1 MIKKRGV
8 LFVLLAIAVLALTS
22 GCFLFQNRPPT
33 AAFVVNYGVDEEDPM
48 VVELDATPSTDPDG
62 DPIVDYLWAFG
73 DDVDIITP
81 LTFTQLVQTPT
92 LRVRYPNE
100 GTYNVQL
107 VVRDD
112 KGASSE
118 PVTGQVILPNI
129 PVAPTE

>member
-1 MIKKRGV
+1 MLRKRRV
-8 LFVLLAIAVLALTS
+8 LLVLLALAILASTS

-33 AAFVVNYGVDEEDPM
+33 AAFVVRYDVVEDDPM
-48 VVELDATPSTDPDG
+48 VVDLDATASTDPDG
-62 DPIVDYLWAFG
+62 DPIVDYLWVFG

-81 LTFTQLVQTPT
+81 LTFTKLVQTPT

-100 GTYNVQL
+100 GTYEVQL

-118 PVTGQVILPNI
+118 PVTEEVVLPNI